1 MRVDFALAV
10 AGVAYILCTPM
21 HATMAQNTPQ
31 SPPPGMT
38 CPGDKIV
45 WVNMRSHVYHFEGE
59 RYFGN
64 TARGKF
70 MCEHDADKAGDRPTH
85 NGQ

>member
-1 MRVDFALAV
+1 MRAGLVFAV
-10 AGVAYILCTPM
+10 AILMALPCVAQT
-21 HATMAQNTPQ
+21 TQQ
-31 SPPPGMT
+31 SPPAGMT
-38 CPGDKIV
+38 CPNDKIV
-45 WVNMRSHVYHFEGE
+45 WVNTNSHVYHFEGE

-70 MCEHDADKAGDRPTH
+70 LCEHAADKEGDRPTH